1 MESHNRTEQSRIR
14 QQRSRA
20 SMTDEQRHEYLTR
33 QRANYQA
40 RRTLGTIS
48 QQEQRLSN
56 QRQQYQTQNSE
67 HRQDLLSRRRTNIRR
82 RQPTS
87 AEDIPEGNQRNI
99 IPEASTS
106 THNEHVDT
114 VFTDSR
120 PPVIRRR
127 RNNRNCARDFHE
139 SMGITQS
146 HLSASTTCPFCG
158 ACLLPH
164 ESSDFC
170 CLNGRIS
177 LPAMSVPPEL
187 LSIYN
192 DETEVGRHFRQ
203 HIRMYNHI
211 FAFTLMGVHLDGDLA
226 NGREGVYSFRAQ
238 GAIYHKIGGFL
249 PSSSERPRFLQLFR
263 QLAQEPNIEN
273 CQLIIR
279 EQPRNR
285 PQYNIPTASEVAA
298 IIVGGEE
305 AGQINGRDIVV
316 QCNSGHLM
324 NVPDTAGYY
333 DPLQYPL
340 LLPCGTY
347 GWDVNTQ
354 NGAASR
360 TKVTCRDYYS
370 YMLQIR
376 DGRDNLLLRGCRLL
390 QQYAVDIFLKME
402 TQKFRWVRNN
412 QSKIRAEMYNGLQD
426 SFEAGINISG
436 HLGRRIILPSSIV
449 GCPRDMSERFQD
461 AMRVVGVSGKPDLFL
476 TMTCNPSWDEIRD
489 LLLPGQ
495 LPQDR
500 PDLLSRVF
508 HSKFEDFK
516 DDIFNKGVLGEVVA
530 YAYVIEFQKR
540 GLPHAH
546 MLLILGDDDKLN
558 SPDVYDQIVK
568 AEIPLQSDQ
577 PELYTSVLKHMIH
590 GPCGTINPRS
600 PCMQKGK
607 CKRHFPKPFVPY
619 TVQGNDCYPL
629 YQRRD
634 MGQVPLGRES
644 NIDEVKQYIDARWVC
659 APEALWRIY
668 KFSMSRIYPAVER
681 LQIHMPNMQ
690 RVQFNEDQ
698 SVYEILGNERNTRT
712 QLTEYFRMNR
722 VDPEARNYLYIEF
735 PQHYTWVKNPPEWK
749 RRRSHKKVIGRI
761 YTVSLSEGDKF
772 YLRFL
777 LLHVK
782 GAKDFDDLLT
792 YNGIKYPT
800 FKEAAIQRGLL
811 ENDDSIRQCLQEAS
825 TFRSPVA
832 LRRLFVTV
840 LLYCQPTGVM
850 ELWNEF
856 HHFMMEDHPSSSN
869 VNNVRSINRLLR
881 DLDTLLSQHGKHIA
895 NYDLPTLIDDPE
907 GNNDVPKCIEDE
919 LSIPVSD
926 TDMQLIDLLNDDQKN
941 AFKSIIDA
949 IEHGRNA
956 TFFVDG
962 PGGTGKTFLYRALL
976 SSVRKKGMIAL
987 ATASSGIA
995 ATILPGGRT
1004 AHSRFKIPLS
1014 VDASTTCS
1022 ISKNSDLA
1030 ELIRR
1035 STIIIWDEA
1044 PMTHRYAFESVDR
1057 TFRDITGVDSPF
1069 GGKIVILGG
1078 DFRQILPVIPNGSKA
1093 QMINAS
1099 IVNSPLWRHFEVLH
1113 LKQNMRS
1120 RNDQGFSEWLLR
1132 VGHGIESVI
1141 ENDMIKIPPDMGIPW
1156 EGEDPLN
1163 NLIDRVFPDLSRHM
1177 NDSSYMVERAILT
1190 LTNEEVDRLND
1201 RIIAK
1206 YPGEDHILYS
1216 FDSVD
1221 DDPRNLYQQEFLNSI
1236 SPSGMPPHVLRL
1248 KKGVPIMLLRNIDP
1262 KAGLCNGTRLIC
1274 RDFLPNVIDAEILT
1288 GQMKG
1293 DRVFIPRIP
1302 LKPTESAHLPFQ
1314 MTRRQFPVRLSF
1326 ALTIN
1331 KSQGQTI
1338 PSVGVYFPD
1347 HVFSHGQLYVAM
1359 SRGTSMETVK
1369 VLVKKGHLRGE
1380 HQIYTQIKMVCQEIK
1395 QIRKS
1400 QQKDDEMYSYDV
1412 NPKQTWI
1419 DNLFIPYA
1427 TPRNNK
1433 VHRLQIYSFGWG
1445 ITLQIDKR
1453 QLWKMVKRE
1462 ILSQRASRNM
1472 IIRRYEFDTSDL
1484 GKLYRR
1490 QETTS
1495 PWNKIEFELQRMIA
1509 SAAGKQLEAA
1519 Q

>member
-1 MESHNRTEQSRIR
+1 M
-14 QQRSRA
+14 
-20 SMTDEQRHEYLTR
+20 
-33 QRANYQA
+33 
-40 RRTLGTIS
+40 
-48 QQEQRLSN
+48 SN

-114 VFTDSR
+114 VITDSR

-139 SMGITQS
+139 SMDITQS

-158 ACLLPH
+158 ARLLPH

-170 CLNGRIS
+170 CFNGRIS
-177 LPAMSVPPEL
+177 LPAMPVPPEL

-211 FAFTLMGVHLDGDLA
+211 FAFTSMGVHLDGDLA

-249 PSSSERPRFLQLFR
+249 PSSSERPRFLQLYIYDTDNEITNRVAENPTLNEELVDRLRSILDVHNPFVHRFR

-273 CQLIIR
+273 CQLIIH

-285 PQYNIPTASEVAA
+285 PQYNLPTASEVAA
-298 IIVGGEE
+298 IIVVGEE
-305 AGQINGRDIVV
+305 AGQLNGRDIVV

-390 QQYAVDIFLKME
+390 QQYTVDIFLKME

-461 AMRVVGVSGKPDLFL
+461 AMRFVGVFGKPDLFL

-489 LLLPGQ
+489 LLLLGQ

-516 DDIFNKGVLGEVVA
+516 DDIFNKGVLREVVA

-600 PCMQKGK
+600 LCMQKGK

-634 MGQVPLGRES
+634 MGHMPLGRVDKNVVEGECLVVRRDLICQIEKHVLNEQRENIFRTRCRVKNKVCRLIIDGGSVTNVASTTMVDKLNLSTVRHPRPYKLQWSNECGEIKVDKQVLVSFSIGKYCDEILCDVVPMHAGHILLGKPWELDRKAKKNSSVKSVKYLYKYIHKGPDHVNMMLCPES

-668 KFSMSRIYPAVER
+668 KFSMSQIYPAVER
-681 LQIHMPNMQ
+681 LQINMPNMQ

-698 SVYEILGNERNTRT
+698 SVSEILGNERNTRT
-712 QLTEYFRMNR
+712 QPTEYFKMNR
-722 VDPEARNYLYIEF
+722 VDPETRNYLYIEF

-749 RRRSHKKVIGRI
+749 RWRSHKKVIRRI
-761 YTVSLSEGDKF
+761 YTISPSEGDKL

-782 GAKDFDDLLT
+782 GAKDVDDLLT

-811 ENDDSIRQCLQEAS
+811 ENYVSIRQCLQEAS

-856 HHFMMEDHPSSSN
+856 HHFMMEDYPSTSN

-881 DLDTLLSQHGKHIA
+881 GLDTLLSQYGKHIV
-895 NYDLPTLIDDPE
+895 NYDLPALIDDPE

-941 AFKSIIDA
+941 AFKSIINA
-949 IEHGRNA
+949 IEQGRNA

-962 PGGTGKTFLYRALL
+962 PGGTWKTFLYRALL

-995 ATILPGGRT
+995 ATILPGDRT

-1022 ISKNSDLA
+1022 INKNSDLA

-1057 TFRDITGVDSPF
+1057 TFRDIIGVD
-1069 GGKIVILGG
+1069 I
-1078 DFRQILPVIPNGSKA
+1078 
-1093 QMINAS
+1093 
-1099 IVNSPLWRHFEVLH
+1099 LH

-1132 VGHGIESVI
+1132 VGDGIESVI
-1141 ENDMIKIPPDMGIPW
+1141 ENNMIKIPPDMGIPW

-1163 NLIDRVFPDLSRHM
+1163 NLINRVFPDLSRHM

-1190 LTNEEVDRLND
+1190 LTNEEVNRLND
-1201 RIIAK
+1201 KIIAK

-1236 SPSGMPPHVLRL
+1236 SPSGIPPHVLRL

-1262 KAGLCNGTRLIC
+1262 KAGLCNRTRLIC

-1338 PSVGVYFPD
+1338 PSVGVYLPD

-1359 SRGTSMETVK
+1359 SR
-1369 VLVKKGHLRGE
+1369 E
-1380 HQIYTQIKMVCQEIK
+1380 HPWKEAKCWS
-1395 QIRKS
+1395 RK
-1400 QQKDDEMYSYDV
+1400 D
-1412 NPKQTWI
+1412 I
-1419 DNLFIPYA
+1419 
-1427 TPRNNK
+1427 
-1433 VHRLQIYSFGWG
+1433 
-1445 ITLQIDKR
+1445 
-1453 QLWKMVKRE
+1453 
-1462 ILSQRASRNM
+1462 
-1472 IIRRYEFDTSDL
+1472 
-1484 GKLYRR
+1484 
-1490 QETTS
+1490 
-1495 PWNKIEFELQRMIA
+1495 
-1509 SAAGKQLEAA
+1509 
-1519 Q
+1519 